1 MTTRPHDIA
10 DLYLAPL
17 ALHLDA
23 SLERLS
29 GKSPEELDLEVAM
42 VTNREP
48 KGAADRR
55 EALLDTVTHL
65 VDMQGW
71 TASWHVRGLHLA
83 HDEHS
88 MVLGIPASLRTYLQ
102 A

>member
-1 MTTRPHDIA
+1 MTLRPHDIA

-23 SLERLS
+23 NLELLS
-29 GKSPEELDLEVAM
+29 GKSPEEVDLEVAIA
-42 VTNREP
+42 TNREP
-48 KGAADRR
+48 QGAADRR

-71 TASWHVRGLHLA
+71 SASWHDRGLRLT
-83 HDEHS
+83 HDGHS
-88 MVLGIPASLRTYLQ
+88 MVLGIPASLRSYLH